1 VDWSRTTYRTSARLI
16 SGSDQ
21 LFDIVWY
28 PAAPGALP
36 LGFPCAIDVLNWN
49 DQPWADN
56 TIGEDWGAPRVFERR
71 EALDY
76 LGQGESCGDPAWF
89 LSGQPDDIPNPNTE
103 YNEDNIPLCC
113 TDVADL
119 VFPLRIL
126 LELEAAPDEPQSWNC
141 DESRVLTVPESWAG
155 SVPAGGQQFWQFA
168 GVAGQ
173 AYRLTFVTDSTE
185 LGATISVGEDAC
197 DTVFVPVI
205 AGGPDCVWFTAAN
218 TNTYH
223 VLIAN
228 PGAVVASYS
237 ASVELGPC
245 DEPPP

>member
-1 VDWSRTTYRTSARLI
+1 MDWSRTTYRTSARLI

-28 PAAPGALP
+28 PTAPDALP

-76 LGQGESCGDPAWF
+76 LGQGEPCGDPAWF
-89 LSGQPDDIPNPNTE
+89 LTGQPDDLPPFDTQ

-113 TDVADL
+113 TDTADMA
-119 VFPLRIL
+119 FPLRIL
-126 LELEAAPDEPQSWNC
+126 FEIESSPDEPQSWNC
-141 DESRVLTVPESWAG
+141 DESRVLNVPESWAG
-155 SVPAGGQQFWQFA
+155 SLPPASQQFWQFA

-173 AYRLTFVTDSTE
+173 SYRLTFVTDFPL
-185 LGATISVGEDAC
+185 LGALLTVGEDAC
-197 DTVFVPVI
+197 VTDIIPVI
-205 AGGPDCVWFTAAN
+205 AGGPNCVWFTATE
-218 TNTYH
+218 TNSYH
-223 VLIAN
+223 VLIQN
-228 PGAVVASYS
+228 LETTVASYS